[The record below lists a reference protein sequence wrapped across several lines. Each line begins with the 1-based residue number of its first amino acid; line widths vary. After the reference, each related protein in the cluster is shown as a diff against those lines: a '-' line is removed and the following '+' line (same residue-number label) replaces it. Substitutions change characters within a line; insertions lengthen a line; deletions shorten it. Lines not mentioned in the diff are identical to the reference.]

1 MTTPAKPGSPPPSR
15 LASIDALRGFDM
27 FWITGGEELIHGLHR
42 TLGSSW
48 TAVLDTQFHHVAW
61 GGFRFYDLIFPLFM
75 FIVGVV
81 LPFSLTRRLER
92 GASRGQLY
100 RHLIQRLILLL
111 LLGLVYNGLLDFQF
125 HDLRVAGV
133 LQRIALGYFFAAL
146 VVMNTNVRG
155 QAIITGAILLGYWAI
170 LMLIPVPGFG
180 AGVLTPQGNLAACLD
195 QKLLPQPFCCYHFGD
210 NEGILSTLPVVA
222 TTLLGALAG
231 HWLRS
236 SATPK
241 RKVVGLAIAGVAC
254 LLVGGL
260 WSLAFPVIKNL
271 WTSSYVL
278 VAGGCSLLLLALFYW
293 IIDVRGW
300 RRWAFFFT
308 VIGMNAITI
317 YLARR
322 LFDFGTITA
331 IFVHGFIDYLGPAK
345 PLFWDFSVLMTGWL
359 FLYFLYRQ
367 KIFLKV

>member
-1 MTTPAKPGSPPPSR
+1 MASETKPDSPVSGR

-42 TLGSSW
+42 TLPRPW
-48 TAVLDTQFHHVAW
+48 TAALHTQFQHVPW
-61 GGFRFYDLIFPLFM
+61 EGFHFYDLIFPLFM
-75 FIVGVV
+75 FVVGVV

-92 GASRGQLY
+92 GASRGALY
-100 RHLIQRLILLL
+100 RHLAERLLVLFF
-111 LLGLVYNGLLDFQF
+111 LGLIYNGLLDLRV
-125 HDLRVAGV
+125 HDLRIAGV

-146 VVMNTNVRG
+146 VVMNTSVRG
-155 QAIITGAILLGYWAI
+155 QAIVTGGILVVYWAI
-170 LMLIPVPGFG
+170 LMLIPVPAFG
-180 AGVLTPQGNLAACLD
+180 AGVLTPEGNMSAFLD
-195 QKLLPQPFCCYHFGD
+195 RKLLPQPFCCYHFGD
-210 NEGILSTLPVVA
+210 NEGILSTLPAVA

-236 SATPK
+236 RATPK
-241 RKVVGLAIAGVAC
+241 RKVAGLALAGIAC
-254 LLVGGL
+254 LAGGEL
-260 WSLAFPVIKNL
+260 WGLAFPIIKNI

-278 VAGGCSLLLLALFYW
+278 VAGGWSLLLLALFYW

-322 LFDFGTITA
+322 LFNFGTITA
-331 IFVHGFIDYLGPAK
+331 IFLHGFIDVLGPAK

>member
-1 MTTPAKPGSPPPSR
+1 MATDAKPQSPVSGR

-27 FWITGGEELIHGLHR
+27 LWITGGEGLIHSLHR
-42 TLGSSW
+42 TLDASW
-48 TAVLDTQFHHVAW
+48 TAALDTQLQHVPWEGFH
-61 GGFRFYDLIFPLFM
+61 FEDLIFPLFM

-92 GASRGQLY
+92 GASRAGLY
-100 RHLIQRLILLL
+100 RHLVQRLVLLFF
-111 LLGLVYNGLLDFQF
+111 LGLIYNGLLDFQF
-125 HDLRVAGV
+125 HDLRIAGV

-146 VVMNTNVRG
+146 LVMNTSVRG
-155 QAIITGAILLGYWAI
+155 QAIVTGAILVGYWAI

-180 AGVLTPQGNLAACLD
+180 AGVLTPQGNLAAYVD
-195 QKLLPQPFCCYHFGD
+195 QKLLPPPFCCYHFGD
-210 NEGILSTLPVVA
+210 NEGILSTLPAIA

-231 HWLRS
+231 HCLRS
-236 SATPK
+236 GTAPK
-241 RKVVGLAIAGVAC
+241 RKVAGLALAGITC
-254 LLVGGL
+254 LIVGGV
-260 WSLAFPVIKNL
+260 WSFVFPVIKNL
-271 WTSSYVL
+271 WTSSFVL

-293 IIDVRGW
+293 VIDVRGFK
-300 RRWAFFFT
+300 RWAFFFT

-317 YLARR
+317 YLARQ
-322 LFDFGTITA
+322 LFDFGSVTA